1 MDELWGDF
9 LPSVNDS
16 DSEEEDEFDNLCF
29 KMVDE
34 NFEAKR
40 RFFKRRKIE
49 KKKKAMMVLA
59 VSAAIATLGT
69 QNSPTIRQ
77 RLQWERHVAFL
88 NSEGPNEFQKVCRM
102 KESSF
107 MKLCSLID
115 PHLQKDRAMAK
126 LRTKIDQPITT
137 EIMLHCLICWLAGG
151 SHHDIRLH
159 VGISKSAFH
168 RCVHG
173 VIRAI
178 KKVEELR
185 IKFPKAED
193 GWKKVAAGFANISSA
208 SIIDG
213 CVGCVDGILLHIET
227 PTKKEAGNI

>member
-1 MDELWGDF
+1 
-9 LPSVNDS
+9 
-16 DSEEEDEFDNLCF
+16 
-29 KMVDE
+29 
-34 NFEAKR
+34 
-40 RFFKRRKIE
+40 
-49 KKKKAMMVLA
+49 
-59 VSAAIATLGT
+59 
-69 QNSPTIRQ
+69 
-77 RLQWERHVAFL
+77 
-88 NSEGPNEFQKVCRM
+88 
-102 KESSF
+102 

-126 LRTKIDQPITT
+126 VRTKIDQPITT
-137 EIMLHCLICWLAGG
+137 QIMLHCLIRWLAGG

-159 VGISKSAFH
+159 VGISKSAFC

-185 IKFPKAED
+185 IKFPKTED
-193 GWKKVAAGFANISSA
+193 GWKKVADGFANISSA

-227 PTKKEAGNI
+227 PTKKEAGNVRSFHSGHCRKFGINCQCVADAECRFLFASLAAPGGANDIVAF

>member
-1 MDELWGDF
+1 
-9 LPSVNDS
+9 
-16 DSEEEDEFDNLCF
+16 
-29 KMVDE
+29 
-34 NFEAKR
+34 
-40 RFFKRRKIE
+40 
-49 KKKKAMMVLA
+49 MMVLA

-69 QNSPTIRQ
+69 QNSPTICQ
-77 RLQWERHVAFL
+77 RLQWESHVAFL
-88 NSEGPNEFQKVCRM
+88 NSEGPNKFQKVCQM

-115 PHLQKDRAMAK
+115 PHLQKDCAMAK

-185 IKFPKAED
+185 IKFPKTED
-193 GWKKVAAGFANISSA
+193 GWKKVADGFANISSA

-227 PTKKEAGNI
+227 PTKKEAGNV